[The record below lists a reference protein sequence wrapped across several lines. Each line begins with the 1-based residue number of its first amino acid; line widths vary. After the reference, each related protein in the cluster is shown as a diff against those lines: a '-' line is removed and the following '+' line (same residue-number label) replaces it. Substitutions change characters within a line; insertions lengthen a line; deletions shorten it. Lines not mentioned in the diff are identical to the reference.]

1 MVYGWDVWFG
11 VSFLRKVALGQVDSA
26 WSISQY
32 TAEKMAATTGYPTG
46 RISLLVPVLSPEQ
59 ARTFGPPDDSRPTSD
74 GKVRLLSIARL
85 DPTERQK
92 GIDHVM
98 QAMQRLRLEITYT
111 VVGDGGD
118 RRRLEQ
124 LAHSLGVDQ
133 RVDFAG
139 TYNYFDLSAMY
150 GACDVFV
157 LPSAQEGFGLVYL
170 EAMAAGKPVIA
181 ARAGAAPEVVV
192 DGVTG
197 LLVEYGDIES
207 LAAAIDRLSND
218 AALRRNMGDAGR
230 MRFRENFGFEQAT
243 SKVAALLQEII

>member
-11 VSFLRKVALGQVDSA
+11 VSFLRKVALGQVDGA

-32 TAEKMAATTGYPTG
+32 TAEKMAETTGYPAG
-46 RISLLVPVLSPEQ
+46 RISLLVPVMSPEQ
-59 ARTFGPPDDSRPTSD
+59 ARAFAPPTLARPVSD

-92 GIDHVM
+92 GIDHVL
-98 QAMQRLRLEITYT
+98 QAMQKLRLELTYSI
-111 VVGDGGD
+111 VGDGGD

-124 LAHSLGVDQ
+124 LARSLGVGQ
-133 RVDFAG
+133 RVNFAG
-139 TYNYFDLSAMY
+139 WYNDFELSAMY
-150 GACDVFV
+150 RECDVFV

-181 ARAGAAPEVVV
+181 ARAGAVPEVVV

-197 LLVEYGDIES
+197 VLVDYGDIES

-218 AALRRNMGDAGR
+218 EALRRKMGEAGR
-230 MRFRENFGFEQAT
+230 MRFLENFGFEQAT
-243 SKVAALLQEII
+243 RKVAALLQDII